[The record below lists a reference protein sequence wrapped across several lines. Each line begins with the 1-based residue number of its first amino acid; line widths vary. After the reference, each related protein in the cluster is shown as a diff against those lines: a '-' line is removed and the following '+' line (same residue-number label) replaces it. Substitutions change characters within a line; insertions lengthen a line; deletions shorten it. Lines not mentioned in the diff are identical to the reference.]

1 MSPTTSATYTIVIS
15 AILVLA
21 VAAYGNDVNNG
32 ELSEMPSC
40 KASGAAAQAGEPDLS
55 DATSLIQASSL
66 LNEQRIASHH
76 EELAKALATAAKYK
90 TQVEDL
96 HNEKEAL
103 ELQNQNLKEMLQQM
117 KGELE
122 KVMEV
127 AEKCKDEVSEGE
139 SQSSSPHEAVEKN
152 QADVEDQ
159 KEAKKEE
166 NKEVTPTHQEEP
178 KQEEKEATL
187 SNGNLKDCERVKGN
201 VGQVLCTAA
210 CQPWPTAKGSQTG
223 KKGCDTSAK
232 AKGFSNA
239 AKYCKNVCEPSKG
252 CQTQQGLITV
262 SDPNKPCPKPK

>member
-40 KASGAAAQAGEPDLS
+40 EASGVVAQAGEPDLS

-127 AEKCKDEVSEGE
+127 AEKCKDEALEGE

-166 NKEVTPTHQEEP
+166 NKAVTQEEP

-201 VGQVLCTAA
+201 VSQVLCTAA

-223 KKGCDTSAK
+223 KKGCDTILNPK
-232 AKGFSNA
+232 DFSNA
-239 AKYCKNVCEPSKG
+239 AKYCKNVCGEPLKG
-252 CQTQQGLITV
+252 CQTPQDLMNSV
-262 SDPNKPCPKPK
+262 SNPKKPCP